1 MKRISK
7 ETRELLSA
15 QDVGFGTFTEWKKP
29 QGGEGY
35 YPVTDTTRDLIQSAR
50 ACWDSLADF
59 RRARARNVRY
69 YVGRQWDDLIHTS
82 EGIMTEEEYIS
93 KQGRTPLKQNLI
105 RAAIK
110 TMIGQFRRGSQKC
123 LVIARN
129 KQDQAA
135 SEMMSV
141 ALEAALDNN
150 DMPERDAALF
160 EEFLIS
166 GSAICYN
173 SYGYD
178 VDLQQ
183 DIPMYREVDTRKFF
197 KNPNSHD
204 IMGKDVDFIGDFFD
218 TTIDDLKSMYAKN
231 PAQAE
236 ALEKIYNV
244 QGRRW
249 FTYVTG
255 QQHAMDADDVA
266 FEFPSRP
273 EQCRVYRI
281 HRLEGKFELYCHDYY
296 DGTQT
301 IMPYTQKNVD
311 DVAKENANRVRIGK
325 ELGKEI
331 ALIVAKRRFVRRWV
345 YYHIA
350 PGGQLLFMKECP
362 YEHKSHPYSYKF
374 HPIKDGYTWSFVY
387 DFLDQQR
394 MINRM
399 IILNDFL
406 ASAQAKGVLLVPDEC
421 LGDDIRL
428 EDIADQWAVFNGV
441 IKFHAKPG
449 VPLPQQIVNSQL
461 NTTSMELLKVE
472 MQMMEEISGMHEAL
486 QGKRAPAGTPSGLY
500 AQEADNASTNI
511 LDFLAAFSSFQSQRD
526 MKLLQIIQQYYTS
539 PMYIALAGRD
549 YEEESHNFDPE
560 KIKGMS
566 FTVKIVKTSDVA
578 TVRQYQDTLLNGLM
592 EKGLISLEMYLEN
605 LSAPFAQKMLA
616 KIQMAKEQLAQG
628 QQVDPA
634 LLQQMQGAIPQ
645 QPMGTGPVSQ
655 GDMGKLAGML
665 QREAQPQVPDQ
676 VNLPPAEPGQNLPQ
690 DLPIYNIQ

>member
-7 ETRELLSA
+7 ETKELLSA
-15 QDVGFGTFTEWKKP
+15 QDVGFGNFTEWTKP

-35 YPVTDTTRDLIQSAR
+35 YPVTNDSLDLLQQAR
-50 ACWDSLADF
+50 ICWDSLADF
-59 RRARARNVRY
+59 RKARARNVRY
-69 YVGRQWDDLIHTS
+69 YVGQQWSDLIHT
-82 EGIMTEEEYIS
+82 ERGVMTEEEYIS
-93 KQGRTPLKQNLI
+93 RQGRTPLKQNLI

-123 LVIARN
+123 LVISRN

-150 DMPERDAALF
+150 DMAERDAALF
-160 EEFLIS
+160 EEFLNS
-166 GSAICYN
+166 GAAICYN

-178 VDLQQ
+178 VDMQQ
-183 DIPMYREVDTRKFF
+183 DIPMYREVDTRKFL
-197 KNPNSHD
+197 KDPNSRD
-204 IMGKDVDFIGDFFD
+204 IMGKDVNFIGDFFD
-218 TTIDDLKSMYAKN
+218 TSIDDVKSMYAKS
-231 PAQAE
+231 PAQAKE
-236 ALEKIYNV
+236 LEKIYNAES
-244 QGRRW
+244 RRW
-249 FTYVTG
+249 FTYVAN
-255 QQHAMDADDVA
+255 QQHSMQAEDVA
-266 FEFPSRP
+266 FEFAPAP
-273 EQCRVYRI
+273 EQCRVYRL

-311 DVAKENANRVRIGK
+311 DIATENANRIRIGK
-325 ELGKEI
+325 ELGKDI
-331 ALIVAKRRFVRRWV
+331 ALIIAKRRYVRRWV

-350 PGGQLLFMKECP
+350 PGGHILFKKECP
-362 YEHKSHPYSYKF
+362 YHHKSHPYSFKF
-374 HPIKDGYTWSFVY
+374 HPVKDGYTWSFVY

-406 ASAQAKGVLLVPDEC
+406 ASAQAKGVLLVPVEA
-421 LGDDIRL
+421 LGDDLKI

-441 IKFHAKPG
+441 IKYHAKPG
-449 VPLPQQIVNSQL
+449 VPMPQQIVNSQL
-461 NTTSMELLKVE
+461 NTTSLELLKVE
-472 MQMMEEISGMHEAL
+472 MQMMEEISGMHDAL

-511 LDFLAAFSSFQSQRD
+511 LDFLAAFSSFQNQRN
-526 MKLLQIIQQYYTS
+526 MKMLQLIQQYYTS

-560 KIKGMS
+560 KIKGLS

-605 LSAPFAQKMLA
+605 ISAPFAQKILA

-628 QQVDPA
+628 QNVDPN
-634 LLQQMQGAIPQ
+634 LLAQMQGELPQ
-645 QPMGTGPVSQ
+645 GTGPASQ
-655 GDMGKLAGML
+655 ADAGRLAGML
-665 QREAQPQVPDQ
+665 RQEAQPQVPEQ
-676 VNLPPAEPGQNLPQ
+676 VNLPPAEPSPDLPQ